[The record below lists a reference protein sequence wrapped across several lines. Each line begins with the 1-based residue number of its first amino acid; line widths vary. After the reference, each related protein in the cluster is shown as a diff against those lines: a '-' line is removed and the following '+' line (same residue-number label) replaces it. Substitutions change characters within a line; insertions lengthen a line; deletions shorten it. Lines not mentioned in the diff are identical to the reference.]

1 MKAKGINIKEIIYNH
16 VINNKKE
23 YIVIALIFIIGI
35 FLGVLFVNNIKGDQK
50 QEITSYI
57 NDITEKMKT
66 SNNIDSISA
75 LSSSIKQNI
84 LLALGIWFFGTTVIR
99 NTNSF
104 WDCII

>member
-57 NDITEKMKT
+57 NDIIEKMKT

-104 WDCII
+104 WNCII